1 MVRVYACGAKMVH
14 VGYLSDFSKEIDGT
28 LLN

>member
-14 VGYLSDFSKEIDGT
+14 VGDWSNFSKEINGT